1 MLNQIKIFEN
11 DNFKVKTKIS
21 EDGEVLFD
29 AATVAKCLNLT
40 RIAASGNVSV
50 RWERINKYLENI
62 RTHEMGMIK
71 KGDYLNE
78 AELYML
84 CLKAQNEMAIK
95 LQLWLAT
102 EVLPSI
108 RKYGA
113 YISADADKETVDKLE
128 KFSKYRIRK
137 TFSNASKSDI
147 QKLIDEFDEFI
158 KTMSAK
164 DTITAVNSAIKG
176 LETFK
181 DKNKDSNA
189 YQFLIEEK
197 LRAYTKLLLTKH
209 NKVNGGIKSYKT
221 KQIKNLNTNLKN
233 KDEALKEWQDYAYSL
248 YPSAEEFIDIPIHP
262 FSFNYMFKTLEDDV
276 KVKTDDYK
284 TWIKM
289 FPKVDWPELN
299 QNKFYDVFL
308 EFGAIAAFDTD
319 NLIKAT
325 LDQIVRDTNLE
336 DDNNFI
342 GVTTY
347 KTIVNNYKDGFIR
360 VCFREVN

>member
-62 RTHEMGMIK
+62 RTHKKGMIK
-71 KGDYLNE
+71 KGDFITE
-78 AELYML
+78 SELYML
-84 CLKAQNEMAIK
+84 CLKAQNKMAIK

-108 RKYGA
+108 RQYGA
-113 YISADADKETVDKLE
+113 YIAPDAKKEDVDKLE

-137 TFSNASKSDI
+137 TFSNASKGDI
-147 QKLIDEFDEFI
+147 QKLIDEFDDFI
-158 KTMSAK
+158 NTMSAK
-164 DTITAVNSAIKG
+164 DTIVALNSAIKG

-181 DKNKDSNA
+181 ENNKDSAA

-197 LRAYTKLLLTKH
+197 LRSYTKLLLTKH
-209 NKVNGGIKSYKT
+209 NKINGGIKAYKT
-221 KQIKNLNTNLKN
+221 KQINNLNN
-233 KDEALKEWQDYAYSL
+233 DLKEWQDYANAL
-248 YPSAEEFIDIPIHP
+248 YPSPEEFITIPIHP
-262 FSFNYMFKTLEDDV
+262 FSFNYMFKTLEDNV

-299 QNKFYDVFL
+299 PDAFYDVFL
-308 EFGAIAAFDTD
+308 EFGAIEAFDTD

-336 DDNNFI
+336 DDNNFM

-347 KTIVNNYKDGFIR
+347 KTIVDNYKDGFIR
-360 VCFREVN
+360 VCIKELN